1 MISFRAVPPCV
12 RDCFVIF
19 RGKRQNTHFNAFSS
33 TASRS
38 PGCMKTAILPLPDQE
53 EEINTARQTTG
64 ATDLGKPGVKFREQV
79 HKHGYVPPDDKKGGG
94 ISPASCKN
102 SNDFR
107 GSGASA
113 AHHEGSQA
121 NQAEGCR
128 SRFRNGSR
136 LNGAKVGCLGS
147 GGVQRLIVHDKVF
160 DVILA
165 IGE

>member
-1 MISFRAVPPCV
+1 MISFRAVPPCA

-33 TASRS
+33 TAFRS

-64 ATDLGKPGVKFREQV
+64 ATGLGKPGVKFPEQV

-113 AHHEGSQA
+113 AHHEGSQT

-136 LNGAKVGCLGS
+136 RNGAKVGFLGS
-147 GGVQRLIVHDKVF
+147 VSLQRGIIYDEVL
-160 DVILA
+160 DVIRA
-165 IGE
+165 IVE